1 MTTRFRPRRAWR
13 ALLATAAVLFLA
25 STADA
30 QRLKVGLPL
39 KDLQAAA
46 LRDSNDAVAHYNVGL
61 GFWSAKKYD
70 EAQAAL
76 EAALELDPRL
86 APAHIALA
94 YLPYARRGKLWEEV
108 LLGTVPEEW
117 RKPMEESDHHY
128 RAAFLIDP
136 LVDMRIVAAV
146 TPGKALAFEMLP
158 EYAKVYD
165 LLFRGFDEFQE
176 GKYEAALG
184 RFNNLMRE
192 LGWDTHQRDAPN
204 SIFWMRGLAFG
215 QLRRWEEAKQDFTV
229 LLTRAQ
235 EREAGDSL
243 THIPLRTNEYRYVLA
258 YLDHRAGNLPG
269 AARLYSE
276 AVEADIGL
284 YMGHVQLAAIHEA
297 QGRVPEAITERRAA
311 INANPDD
318 ATLVRDLGLTLGK
331 AGRLEEALVPL
342 NEAAERLPRDP
353 TAQLYLGLV
362 HFDLQHHAE
371 ARAALE
377 RFLALAPARMERQI
391 TLARA
396 KLAEIP

>member
-1 MTTRFRPRRAWR
+1 MTPRARPRRLRRVLPVA
-13 ALLATAAVLFLA
+13 ALVLLLAPPAA
-25 STADA
+25 A
-30 QRLKVGLPL
+30 QRLKVGMPL

-46 LRDSNDAVAHYNVGL
+46 QRDSNDAVAHYNVGL
-61 GFWSAKKYD
+61 GYWSAKKYD
-70 EAQAAL
+70 DAEAAL

-108 LLGTVPEEW
+108 LRGTVPEEW
-117 RKPMEESDHHY
+117 RKPMEESDRHY

-158 EYAKVYD
+158 EYAKAYD
-165 LLFRGFDEFQE
+165 LLFRGFDDFQE
-176 GKYEAALG
+176 GKYEEALG

-192 LGWDTHQRDAPN
+192 VGWDTHQADAP
-204 SIFWMRGLAFG
+204 SSLFWMRGLALG
-215 QLRRWEEAKQDFTV
+215 QLRRWEEARQDFTV
-229 LLTRAQ
+229 LLTRAE

-258 YLDHRAGNLPG
+258 YLNHRGGNLSV
-269 AARLYSE
+269 ATRLYRE
-276 AVEADIGL
+276 AVESDIGL
-284 YMGHVQLAAIHEA
+284 YMAHVQLAAIHEA
-297 QGRVPEAITERRAA
+297 QGRVPEAIAERRLA

-318 ATLVRDLGLTLGK
+318 PTLVRDLGFTLGK

-342 NEAAERLPRDP
+342 GEAAERLPRDP

-362 HFDLQHHAE
+362 QFDLQHPAE

-377 RFLALAPARMERQI
+377 RFLALAPARMDRQVA
-391 TLARA
+391 LAKA
-396 KLAEIP
+396 KLAELP